1 MQQHGEVT
9 GPHDE
14 LTHGG
19 REALDRLFP
28 LVYEELRRVAH
39 NRLRHER
46 DAHSLDTTALVHEA
60 YVKLS
65 ALDRLQWKNR
75 AQFFALA
82 AQAMRR
88 ILVDY
93 ALRRKTQKRGGEQQ
107 RISLDDSVLMA
118 EERSEEL
125 IALDEAL
132 RRLEAMDPRH
142 GRIVECRFFGG
153 MSIEDTAA
161 VLGISPATV
170 KRDWVM
176 ARAWLSRELAG

>member
-9 GPHDE
+9 RPPDE

-19 REALDRLFP
+19 RETLDGLFP

-39 NRLRHER
+39 NRLRRER

-132 RRLEAMDPRH
+132 RRLEAIDARH

-176 ARAWLSRELAG
+176 ARAWLRRELAG